1 MPAAANEPRPNKPRL
16 IDRLLDRRDAVR
28 RRVLRHRGAIAALV
42 AALTVYLVV
51 HAVTAPPPP
60 TEAVWVARHD
70 LASGTTVATAD
81 LVRRDYAAG
90 TSPEHTI
97 SRPDQIAGKTLAV
110 PVGAGMPVRRDDV
123 LGARWLQ
130 GYPGVSAVPIRV
142 SDPAVAPLLT
152 VGDRVDLVATDPE
165 QPDSSRTVA
174 RDAIILALPPSR
186 PDATTSL
193 TGRLVLV
200 GVPAQGVGILAGASV
215 RSFLTVVWTGT
226 GRG

>member
-1 MPAAANEPRPNKPRL
+1 MPAAANEPRPNQPHL
-16 IDRLLDRRDAVR
+16 IDKLLDRRDALR
-28 RRVLRHRGAIAALV
+28 RRVLRHRGAIAALA

-70 LASGTTVATAD
+70 LASGTTVTAAD

-90 TSPEHTI
+90 TSPAHI
-97 SRPDQIAGKTLAV
+97 IAGPDQIAGRTLAV

-174 RDAIILALPPSR
+174 RDAVVLALPPSR

-215 RSFLTVVWTGT
+215 RSFLTVVWTNP